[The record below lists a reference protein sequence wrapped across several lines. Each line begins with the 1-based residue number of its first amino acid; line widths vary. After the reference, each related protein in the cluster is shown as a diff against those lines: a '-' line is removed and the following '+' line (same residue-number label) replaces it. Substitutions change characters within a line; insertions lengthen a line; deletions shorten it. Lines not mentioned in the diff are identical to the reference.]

1 MRALVRGVE
10 KSQDKAIMMNRTE
23 TLAGAG
29 ESVAAPMV
37 LLRLEGDW
45 GRAAREYLDSTRE
58 RLFAWHCEGAS
69 GSAVVQAYTA
79 AVDGLIQVLFESS
92 TREAQQR
99 VPLLNQSFALV
110 AQGGYGRA
118 ELNPYSDLDLLFLYP
133 HKSEPLIEY
142 VAERI
147 LYTLWDA
154 RLTVGNALRN
164 VRECLRLA
172 TTDFKVKTALLD
184 ARYVCGDQKLYEEFV
199 QQMEKEVLNRDVDRF
214 FENVLA
220 EIAARHH
227 RYGDSVYLLEPQIK
241 EGQGGLRELHAALW
255 LAKVKFKTNRLGEL
269 LRKGILTERECTEVE
284 QARDFLFRVRNAL
297 HFLARAHQDQ
307 LTFEYQE
314 RIAPMLGFED
324 TRQMKGVEHFMR
336 AYYMAAATLDRFAAD
351 MIERCVRRPRSYFPF
366 FRTRPRRIRPGVT
379 IAQGLLSISGPEVL
393 HADPSNL
400 VRVFLDA
407 QRHEVKISRAT
418 KRVLRENLHLL
429 DDAWRSHPATVEAFF
444 QILRGKNVA
453 DTLRE
458 MHQAGVLGAFLPEFG
473 ALTCMVLH
481 DVYHIY
487 TVDEHSL
494 RAVQE
499 LEWLRA
505 GKYRD
510 FVPLLTHVMRDIDR
524 VDLLLLGMLLHDI
537 GKGRGGGHSERGAA
551 MCDGIASRLHLNPDE
566 AAQVKFL
573 VAQHLNMAHLAQRRD
588 IHDPRLIIDFARRVE
603 TLDNLKRLYLL
614 TFADMRAVGPKI
626 WNSWH
631 DMLLAE
637 LYLRTADVFERE
649 AFVEE
654 DYRQR
659 AARIRERVAAASTV
673 PEAIR
678 QSFLAGM
685 PDRYFLSTPEE
696 TILHHL
702 ELYRDYHEGEVVCSV
717 RHYRER
723 AFSEWTV
730 VTTDRPGLFSMI
742 TGVLLS
748 EGMNILTANIHTSV
762 AGVAVDVFRISHGD
776 NPDAVVAPERWERA
790 EAKLRQVLRGAL
802 EVEELVRRARPRL
815 GLPRRYTPRVPTQ
828 IEIDNQVSEH
838 YTVLDVYT
846 HDRVGL
852 LFTITNT
859 LYHLG
864 LSIHLAKI
872 TTNVDQVLDVFYVTD
887 AQGQK
892 IFDPG
897 YLDRIRMTLYERLAE
912 DGAQERAEAAL
923 AGAGA

>member
-1 MRALVRGVE
+1 MNLRA
-10 KSQDKAIMMNRTE
+10 D
-23 TLAGAG
+23 
-29 ESVAAPMV
+29 VAEFPKLPPAPPE
-37 LLRLEGDW
+37 LRLEGDW
-45 GRAAREYLDSTRE
+45 GQAAREYLEAARE
-58 RLFAWHCEGAS
+58 RLFAWHVAGAS
-69 GSAVVQAYTA
+69 GTAVVQAFTA
-79 AVDGLIQVLFESS
+79 AVDALVHTLFQASVE
-92 TREAQQR
+92 EASQR
-99 VPLLNQSFALV
+99 FAQLDQRFALV

-133 HKSEPLIEY
+133 HKGEPFIEY

-172 TTDFKVKTALLD
+172 ASDFKVKTALLD
-184 ARYVCGDQKLYEEFV
+184 ARLVCGDQALYEEFS
-199 QQMEKEVLNRDVDRF
+199 QRMEKEVLSRNAERF
-214 FENVLA
+214 FAEVLA

-241 EGQGGLRELHAALW
+241 EGQGGLRELHSALW
-255 LAKVKFKTNRLGEL
+255 MAKVKFKTNRLAEL
-269 LRKGILTERECTEVE
+269 VQKGILTEREREEVE
-284 QARDFLFRVRNAL
+284 QAREFLFRVRNSL

-307 LTFEYQE
+307 LTFDYQE
-314 RIAPMLGFED
+314 RIAALLGYED
-324 TRQMKGVEHFMR
+324 SAHLKGVEQFMR
-336 AYYMAAATLDRFAAD
+336 AYYLSAATLDRFAAD
-351 MIERCVRRPRSYFPF
+351 MIERCVRRSRSYFPF
-366 FRTRPRRIRPGVT
+366 SWARVRRIRPGVT
-379 IAQGLLSISGPEVL
+379 IAHDLLSIAGPEL
-393 HADPSNL
+393 LQEDPSNF
-400 VRVFLDA
+400 VRIFLDA

-418 KRVLRENLHLL
+418 KRLLREHLHLL
-429 DDAWRSHPATVEAFF
+429 DDTWRSHPSTVEAFF
-444 QILRGKNVA
+444 QILRGRNVA

-505 GKYRD
+505 GKYREA
-510 FVPLLTHVMRDIDR
+510 VPLLTHVMRDIDR

-551 MCDGIASRLHLNPDE
+551 MCDGIAARLHLNPDE

-573 VAQHLNMAHLAQRRD
+573 VAQHLNMSHLAQRRD

-637 LYLRTADVFERE
+637 LYLRTAEVFERE

-654 DYRQR
+654 DYRDR
-659 AARIRERVAAASTV
+659 AARVRQRVAAASTV

-678 QSFLAGM
+678 ERFLAGM
-685 PDRYFLSTPEE
+685 PERYFLSTPEE

-702 ELYRDYHEGEVVCSV
+702 ELYRDYQDHPGDVVCSV
-717 RHYRER
+717 RHFRER

-730 VTTDRPGLFSMI
+730 VTADRPGLFSMI
-742 TGVLLS
+742 TGVLLA
-748 EGMNILTANIHTSV
+748 EGMNILTANIHTST

-776 NPDAVVAPERWERA
+776 HPETVTLPERWSRA
-790 EAKLRQVLRGAL
+790 EANLRHVLQGSL
-802 EVEELVRRARPRL
+802 DVEELVARTRPRL
-815 GLPRRYTPRVPTQ
+815 GLPRRYTPKVPTQ
-828 IEIDNQVSEH
+828 IEVDNQVSDH

-872 TTNVDQVLDVFYVTD
+872 TTNVDQVLDVFYVTGPD
-887 AQGQK
+887 GKK
-892 IFDPG
+892 IVAPAE
-897 YLDRIRMTLYERLAE
+897 LERIRSVLYERLTAE
-912 DGAQERAEAAL
+912 ESASAEAKA
-923 AGAGA
+923 AASGA

>member
-1 MRALVRGVE
+1 
-10 KSQDKAIMMNRTE
+10 MNRTDA
-23 TLAGAG
+23 LSGG
-29 ESVAAPMV
+29 SHVAPMV
-37 LLRLEGDW
+37 VLRLEGDW
-45 GRAAREYLDSTRE
+45 GRAAREFLDATRE
-58 RLFAWHCEGAS
+58 RLFAWHCEGA
-69 GSAVVQAYTA
+69 GGAAVVQAYTA
-79 AVDGLIQVLFESS
+79 AVDGLIQVLFDASAN
-92 TREAQQR
+92 EAQQKF
-99 VPLLNQSFALV
+99 PILDQSFALV

-133 HKSEPLIEY
+133 YKSEPFIEY

-154 RLTVGNALRN
+154 RLTVGNALRS

-172 TTDFKVKTALLD
+172 SSDFKVKTALLD
-184 ARYVCGDQKLYEEFV
+184 ARYVCGDKTLYDDFS
-199 QQMEKEVLNRDVDRF
+199 QRMEKEVLNRDVDRF
-214 FENVLA
+214 FQNVLA
-220 EIAARHH
+220 EIASRHH

-269 LRKGILTERECTEVE
+269 VQKGILTEREHAEVE
-284 QARDFLFRVRNAL
+284 EARDFLFRVRNAL

-314 RIAPMLGFED
+314 RIAPMLGFVD
-324 TRQMKGVEHFMR
+324 TPQMKGVEHFMR

-351 MIERCVRRPRSYFPF
+351 MIERCVRQPRSYFSF
-366 FRTRPRRIRPGVT
+366 FRTRARRIRPGVT
-379 IAQGLLSISGPEVL
+379 IAQGLLSISGPEIL

-400 VRVFLDA
+400 VRLFLDA
-407 QRHEVKISRAT
+407 QRHEVKLSRAT
-418 KRVLRENLHLL
+418 KRILRAHLHLL
-429 DDAWRSHPATVEAFF
+429 DDTWRSHPATVDAFF
-444 QILRGKNVA
+444 QILKGKNVA
-453 DTLRE
+453 ETLRD

-505 GKYRD
+505 GKYHD
-510 FVPLLTHVMRDIDR
+510 SVPLLTHVMRDIDR

-551 MCDGIASRLHLNPDE
+551 MCDAIAARLHLNPDE

-588 IHDPRLIIDFARRVE
+588 IHDPRLVIDFARRVE

-631 DMLLAE
+631 DMLLSE
-637 LYLRTADVFERE
+637 LYLRTAEVFERE
-649 AFVEE
+649 AFIEE
-654 DYRQR
+654 DYRER
-659 AARIRERVAAASTV
+659 AARVRQRVAAASTV
-673 PEAIR
+673 PEAVR
-678 QSFLAGM
+678 ERFLAGM
-685 PDRYFLSTPEE
+685 PDRYFLSTAEE

-730 VTTDRPGLFSMI
+730 VTADRPGLFSMI
-742 TGVLLS
+742 TGVLLA
-748 EGMNILTANIHTSV
+748 EGMNILTANIHTSA

-776 NPDAVVAPERWERA
+776 NPETVVAPERWERA
-790 EAKLRQVLRGAL
+790 EANLRQVLAGSL
-802 EVEELVRRARPRL
+802 DVEQLVERARPRL
-815 GLPRRYTPRVPTQ
+815 RLPRRYTPRVPTQ
-828 IEIDNQVSEH
+828 IEVDNQVSEH

-887 AQGQK
+887 SEGQK
-892 IFDPG
+892 ILDQEF
-897 YLDRIRMTLYERLAE
+897 LDRIRAVLYQRLTE
-912 DGAQERAEAAL
+912 DSAEAPTREAVV
-923 AGAGA
+923 GAGA

>member
-1 MRALVRGVE
+1 
-10 KSQDKAIMMNRTE
+10 MMNRVE
-23 TLAGAG
+23 SSSSGAEG
-29 ESVAAPMV
+29 LPAEA
-37 LLRLEGDW
+37 LRLGGDW
-45 GRAAREYLDSTRE
+45 GRAARDYLDAARE
-58 RLFAWHCEGAS
+58 RLFAWHREGAS
-69 GSAVVQAYTA
+69 GTAVVRAYTA
-79 AVDGLIQVLFESS
+79 AVDGLIQVLFDASLG
-92 TREAQQR
+92 EAQQR
-99 VPLLNQSFALV
+99 FPVLDQRFALV

-172 TTDFKVKTALLD
+172 ANDFKVKTALLD
-184 ARYVCGDQKLYEEFV
+184 VRFLCGDQTLFQEFARR
-199 QQMEKEVLNRDVDRF
+199 MEKEVLNRDVDRF
-214 FENVLA
+214 FDSVLA

-255 LAKVKFKTNRLGEL
+255 LAKVKFKTNRLPEL
-269 LRKGILTERECTEVE
+269 VQKGVLTEREQEE
-284 QARDFLFRVRNAL
+284 AESARDFLFRVRNSL
-297 HFLARAHQDQ
+297 HFLARGHQDQ

-314 RIAPMLGFED
+314 RIAPLLGFHD
-324 TRQMKGVEHFMR
+324 TPNMKGVEHFMR

-351 MIERCVRRPRSYFPF
+351 MIERCVRRPRSYFSIF
-366 FRTRPRRIRPGVT
+366 MARPRRIRPGVT
-379 IAQGLLSISGPEVL
+379 IAQGLLSIAGPEL
-393 HADPSNL
+393 LQSDPSNF
-400 VRVFLDA
+400 VRLFLDA

-418 KRVLRENLHLL
+418 KRVLREHLHWL
-429 DDAWRSHPATVEAFF
+429 DDHWRSHPATVEAFF
-444 QILRGKNVA
+444 QILRGRNVA
-453 DTLRE
+453 ETLRE
-458 MHQAGVLGAFLPEFG
+458 MHQTGVLGAFLPEFG

-481 DVYHIY
+481 DVYHTY

-505 GKYRD
+505 GKYQD
-510 FVPLLTHVMRDIDR
+510 MVPLLTHVMRDLDR

-537 GKGRGGGHSERGAA
+537 GKGRGGGHCERGAA
-551 MCDGIASRLHLNPDE
+551 MCDAIAARLHLNPDD
-566 AAQVKFL
+566 AAQLKFL
-573 VAQHLNMAHLAQRRD
+573 VAQHLNMSHLAQRRD

-631 DMLLAE
+631 DMLLSE
-637 LYLRTADVFERE
+637 LYLRTAEVFERE
-649 AFVEE
+649 AFIEE
-654 DYRQR
+654 DYRER
-659 AARIRERVAAASTV
+659 AARVRQRVAAASTV
-673 PEAIR
+673 PEAVR
-678 QSFLAGM
+678 ERFLRGM
-685 PDRYFLSTPEE
+685 PDRYFLSTAEE

-702 ELYRDYHEGEVVCSV
+702 ELYRDFHDGEVVCSV
-717 RHYRER
+717 RHFRER

-730 VTTDRPGLFSMI
+730 VTADRPGLFAMI
-742 TGVLLS
+742 TGVLLA
-748 EGMNILTANIHTSV
+748 EGMNILTANIHTSA
-762 AGVAVDVFRISHGD
+762 AGVAVDVLRISHGD
-776 NPDAVVAPERWERA
+776 HPETVLNPERWERA
-790 EAKLRQVLRGAL
+790 EANLRAVLNGKLD
-802 EVEELVRRARPRL
+802 VEDLVARARPRWTIV
-815 GLPRRYTPRVPTQ
+815 RRYTPKVPTA
-828 IEIDNQVSEH
+828 IEVDNQVSEH

-859 LYHLG
+859 LFHLG
-864 LSIHLAKI
+864 ISIHLAKI

-887 AQGQK
+887 SEGRK
-892 IFDPG
+892 ILDPQE
-897 YLDRIRMTLYERLAE
+897 LEHIRTVLLQRLAE
-912 DGAQERAEAAL
+912 DVTASPHPATATSLG
-923 AGAGA
+923 G

>member
-1 MRALVRGVE
+1 M
-10 KSQDKAIMMNRTE
+10 SS
-23 TLAGAG
+23 GA
-29 ESVAAPMV
+29 AASPMV
-37 LLRLEGDW
+37 TLSLEGDW
-45 GRAAREYLDSTRE
+45 GRAAREYLETTRE
-58 RLFAWHCEGAS
+58 RLFTWHCEGAS
-69 GSAVVQAYTA
+69 GAAVVQAYTA
-79 AVDGLIQVLFESS
+79 AVDGLIQVLFDASAN
-92 TREAQQR
+92 EAQQR
-99 VPLLNQSFALV
+99 FPLLNQSFCLV
-110 AQGGYGRA
+110 AQGGYGRG

-133 HKSEPLIEY
+133 HKSEPFIEY

-172 TTDFKVKTALLD
+172 ASDFKVKTALLD
-184 ARYVCGDQKLYEEFV
+184 ARLVCGDRPLYEEFAAR
-199 QQMEKEVLNRDVDRF
+199 MEKEVLNRDVERF

-220 EIAARHH
+220 EITVRHH

-255 LAKVKFKTNRLGEL
+255 LAKVKYKTNRLGEL
-269 LRKGILTERECTEVE
+269 VQKGILTERERAEVE
-284 QARDFLFRVRNAL
+284 SARDFLFRVRNSL
-297 HFLARAHQDQ
+297 HFLARGHQDQ

-314 RIAPMLGFED
+314 RIAALLGFED
-324 TRQMKGVEHFMR
+324 TPQMKGVEYFMR
-336 AYYMAAATLDRFAAD
+336 AYYMAATTLDRFAAD
-351 MIERCVRRPRSYFPF
+351 MIERCVRQPRSYLSF
-366 FRTRPRRIRPGVT
+366 FRPRIRRIRPGVT
-379 IAQGLLSISGPEVL
+379 IAQGLLSITGPEML
-393 HADPSNL
+393 QADPSNL

-418 KRVLRENLHLL
+418 KRVLREHLHLL
-429 DDAWRSHPATVEAFF
+429 DDQWRSHPSTVEAFF

-453 DTLRE
+453 ETLRE

-510 FVPLLTHVMRDIDR
+510 SVPLLTHVMRDIDR

-551 MCDGIASRLHLNPDE
+551 MCDGIAARLRLNPDE

-637 LYLRTADVFERE
+637 LYLRTAEVFERE
-649 AFVEE
+649 AFIEE
-654 DYRQR
+654 DYRER
-659 AARIRERVAAASTV
+659 AARVRERVAAASTV
-673 PEAIR
+673 PEVIR
-678 QSFLAGM
+678 ERFLRGM
-685 PDRYFLSTPEE
+685 PDRYFLSTAEE

-702 ELYRDYHEGEVVCSV
+702 ELYRDYHDGEVVCSV
-717 RHYRER
+717 RHFRER

-730 VTTDRPGLFSMI
+730 VTADRPGLFSMI
-742 TGVLLS
+742 TGVLLA
-748 EGMNILTANIHTSV
+748 EGMNILTANIHTS
-762 AGVAVDVFRISHGD
+762 AGGVAVDVFRISHGE
-776 NPDAVVAPERWERA
+776 NPDTVLAPERWERV
-790 EAKLRQVLRGAL
+790 EANLRRVLQGTL
-802 EVEELVRRARPRL
+802 DVEELVARARPQLRL
-815 GLPRRYTPRVPTQ
+815 ARRYTPKVPTQ
-828 IEIDNQVSEH
+828 IEVDNQVSEH

-887 AQGQK
+887 STGQK
-892 IFDPG
+892 ILDPE
-897 YLDRIRMTLYERLAE
+897 RIEHVRTVLYERLAE
-912 DGAQERAEAAL
+912 NGGEANGAAVAA
-923 AGAGA
+923 AGGA

>member
-1 MRALVRGVE
+1 MNLRA
-10 KSQDKAIMMNRTE
+10 D
-23 TLAGAG
+23 
-29 ESVAAPMV
+29 VAEFPKLPPAPPE
-37 LLRLEGDW
+37 LRLEGDW
-45 GRAAREYLDSTRE
+45 GQAAREYLEAARE
-58 RLFAWHCEGAS
+58 RLFAWHVAGAS
-69 GSAVVQAYTA
+69 GTAVVQAFTA
-79 AVDGLIQVLFESS
+79 TVDALVHTLFQASVE
-92 TREAQQR
+92 EASQR
-99 VPLLNQSFALV
+99 FAQLDQRFALV

-118 ELNPYSDLDLLFLYP
+118 ELHPYSDLDLLFLYP
-133 HKSEPLIEY
+133 HKGEPFIEY

-172 TTDFKVKTALLD
+172 ASDFKVKTALLD
-184 ARYVCGDQKLYEEFV
+184 ARLVCGDQALYEEFS
-199 QQMEKEVLNRDVDRF
+199 QRMEKEVLSRNAERF
-214 FENVLA
+214 FAEVLA

-241 EGQGGLRELHAALW
+241 EGQGGLRELHSALW
-255 LAKVKFKTNRLGEL
+255 MAKVKFKTNRLAEL
-269 LRKGILTERECTEVE
+269 VQKGILTEREREEVE
-284 QARDFLFRVRNAL
+284 QAREFLFRVRNSL

-307 LTFEYQE
+307 LTFDYQE
-314 RIAPMLGFED
+314 RIAALLGYED
-324 TRQMKGVEHFMR
+324 SAHLKGVEQFMR
-336 AYYMAAATLDRFAAD
+336 AYYLSAATLDRFAAD
-351 MIERCVRRPRSYFPF
+351 MIERCVRRSRSYFPF
-366 FRTRPRRIRPGVT
+366 SWARVRRIRPGVT
-379 IAQGLLSISGPEVL
+379 IAHDLLSIAGPEL
-393 HADPSNL
+393 LQEDPSNF
-400 VRVFLDA
+400 VRIFLDA

-418 KRVLRENLHLL
+418 KRLLREHLHLL
-429 DDAWRSHPATVEAFF
+429 DDTWRSHPSTVEAFF
-444 QILRGKNVA
+444 QILRGRNVA

-505 GKYRD
+505 GKYREA
-510 FVPLLTHVMRDIDR
+510 VPLLTHVMRDIDR

-551 MCDGIASRLHLNPDE
+551 MCDGIAARLHLNPDE

-573 VAQHLNMAHLAQRRD
+573 VAQHLNMSHLAQRRD

-637 LYLRTADVFERE
+637 LYLRTAEVFERE

-654 DYRQR
+654 DYRDR
-659 AARIRERVAAASTV
+659 AARVRQRVAAASTV

-678 QSFLAGM
+678 ERFLAGM
-685 PDRYFLSTPEE
+685 PERYFLSTPEE

-702 ELYRDYHEGEVVCSV
+702 ELYRDYQDHPGDVVCSV
-717 RHYRER
+717 RHFRER

-730 VTTDRPGLFSMI
+730 VTADRPGLFSMI
-742 TGVLLS
+742 TGVLLA
-748 EGMNILTANIHTSV
+748 EGMNILTANIHTST

-776 NPDAVVAPERWERA
+776 HPETVTLPERWSRA
-790 EAKLRQVLRGAL
+790 EANLRQVLQGSL
-802 EVEELVRRARPRL
+802 DVEELVARTRPRL
-815 GLPRRYTPRVPTQ
+815 GLPRRYTPKVPTQ
-828 IEIDNQVSEH
+828 IEVDNQVSDH

-872 TTNVDQVLDVFYVTD
+872 TTNVDQVLDVFYVTGPD
-887 AQGQK
+887 GKK
-892 IFDPG
+892 IVAPEE
-897 YLDRIRMTLYERLAE
+897 LERIRSVLYERLTAE
-912 DGAQERAEAAL
+912 ESASAEAKA
-923 AGAGA
+923 AASGA